1 MPSLLEAIEGKY
13 GLGGSC
19 DPQEALVSIFVPKLP
34 PRLLVPDL
42 LVLNGF
48 DIDCAG
54 EPDGL
59 RKKCSTVKELDL
71 AQNKLKSWNEV
82 FSILSHMPRVEFVN
96 LSLNLLSGP
105 VEPPPDFGLTR
116 LRSLVLNNTRL
127 DWESVEALINSLDTL
142 EELHLSLN
150 DYHNVLIDTLDD
162 DVFHEINDFKDDLND
177 TEDNDTE
184 NDEAASEQNTT
195 KNSNSTDKESVC
207 TSCGLQTQAKD
218 TKRSESVCS
227 TFKKTNAHN
236 GVKKLQFS
244 GNPVSKWH
252 EICRLGRVFPNLESL
267 VLAECPLKAVEPIPR
282 PGSSS
287 SECSS
292 DNASSSSESE
302 DPPHQYFQNLTFLN
316 LSNTD
321 INTWDDIDRLAK
333 FPALRNLRV
342 QNWPLWEKCDATE
355 HERRQLL
362 IARLPHVQTLNGGG
376 KISSDEREDAE
387 RAFIRYYVDKPESDR
402 PERYAELITI
412 HGKLDPLVK
421 IDLRPEKRVKV
432 TFTYGDTSEIRPVDV
447 YRTVVDLKSRLE
459 RLTNIPATK
468 MRLFYVDQDLRDT
481 HGPEEMKYM
490 HKQLYSY
497 NIRDGDEIIIDQKR

>member
-1 MPSLLEAIEGKY
+1 M
-13 GLGGSC
+13 C
-19 DPQEALVSIFVPKLP
+19 SI
-34 PRLLVPDL
+34 
-42 LVLNGF
+42 G
-48 DIDCAG
+48 
-54 EPDGL
+54 
-59 RKKCSTVKELDL
+59 
-71 AQNKLKSWNEV
+71 
-82 FSILSHMPRVEFVN
+82 
-96 LSLNLLSGP
+96 
-105 VEPPPDFGLTR
+105 
-116 LRSLVLNNTRL
+116 
-127 DWESVEALINSLDTL
+127 
-142 EELHLSLN
+142 
-150 DYHNVLIDTLDD
+150 
-162 DVFHEINDFKDDLND
+162 
-177 TEDNDTE
+177 
-184 NDEAASEQNTT
+184 
-195 KNSNSTDKESVC
+195 
-207 TSCGLQTQAKD
+207 
-218 TKRSESVCS
+218 ESVCS

-302 DPPHQYFQNLTFLN
+302 DPPHQYFQYVKPKRLFFFVVFSIKLTNFHFYRNLTFLN

-447 YRTVVDLKSRLE
+447 YR
-459 RLTNIPATK
+459 
-468 MRLFYVDQDLRDT
+468 
-481 HGPEEMKYM
+481 
-490 HKQLYSY
+490 
-497 NIRDGDEIIIDQKR
+497 

>member
-1 MPSLLEAIEGKY
+1 MHPNTVFPSIQLDLLLLISLQKKVKAISK
-13 GLGGSC
+13 
-19 DPQEALVSIFVPKLP
+19 QIFGYIFS
-34 PRLLVPDL
+34 VPDL

-162 DVFHEINDFKDDLND
+162 DVFHEMNDFKDDLND

-218 TKRSESVCS
+218 TKRSKFASDIS
-227 TFKKTNAHN
+227 
-236 GVKKLQFS
+236 
-244 GNPVSKWH
+244 
-252 EICRLGRVFPNLESL
+252 NL
-267 VLAECPLKAVEPIPR
+267 
-282 PGSSS
+282 
-287 SECSS
+287 
-292 DNASSSSESE
+292 
-302 DPPHQYFQNLTFLN
+302 F
-316 LSNTD
+316 
-321 INTWDDIDRLAK
+321 
-333 FPALRNLRV
+333 
-342 QNWPLWEKCDATE
+342 
-355 HERRQLL
+355 
-362 IARLPHVQTLNGGG
+362 
-376 KISSDEREDAE
+376 
-387 RAFIRYYVDKPESDR
+387 
-402 PERYAELITI
+402 
-412 HGKLDPLVK
+412 
-421 IDLRPEKRVKV
+421 
-432 TFTYGDTSEIRPVDV
+432 
-447 YRTVVDLKSRLE
+447 
-459 RLTNIPATK
+459 
-468 MRLFYVDQDLRDT
+468 FY
-481 HGPEEMKYM
+481 
-490 HKQLYSY
+490 
-497 NIRDGDEIIIDQKR
+497 

>member
-13 GLGGSC
+13 GVGGSC
-19 DPQEALVSIFVPKLP
+19 DPQEVAVSIFVPKLP
-34 PRLLVPDL
+34 PRMLVPDL
-42 LVLNGF
+42 LVLNDC

-54 EPDGL
+54 EADGL
-59 RKKCSTVKELDL
+59 REKCYSVKELDL
-71 AQNKLKSWNEV
+71 AQNKLENWSEG

-96 LSLNLLSGP
+96 LSLNRLSGP
-105 VEPPPDFGLTR
+105 VEPPVDFSLSN

-127 DWESVEALINSLDTL
+127 DWDSVEMLINCVKTM

-162 DVFHEINDFKDDLND
+162 DVFQEMSEDFDENLNES
-177 TEDNDTE
+177 TGE
-184 NDEAASEQNTT
+184 TT
-195 KNSNSTDKESVC
+195 KIDSMENNENICS
-207 TSCGLQTQAKD
+207 SCGSD
-218 TKRSESVCS
+218 TKNAKRSESVCS
-227 TFKKTNAHN
+227 TFKKTNAHS

-267 VLAECPLKAVEPIPR
+267 VLAECPLKALEPIPR

-287 SECSS
+287 SECS

-333 FPALRNLRV
+333 FPSLRNLRV

-376 KISSDEREDAE
+376 KISATEREDAE
-387 RAFIRYYVDKPESDR
+387 RQFIRYYLDKPEADR
-402 PERYAELITI
+402 PERYNELVAV
-412 HGKLDPLVK
+412 HGKLDPLVS
-421 IDLRPEKRVKV
+421 IDLRPEKRVRV
-432 TFTYGDTSEIRPVDV
+432 TFTYGDTSEMRTVDV

-459 RLTNIPATK
+459 RLINIPATK
-468 MRLFYVDQDLRDT
+468 MRLYYVDQDLRDT

-497 NIRDGDEIIIDQKR
+497 NIRDGDEIIVDQKR